1 MVYLLVH
8 AEHARAGCDLMHIL
22 FLFDEH
28 SDRSTPIEVRKQKD
42 AMMDALRNPHIP
54 RPEGEWI
61 GGEVFRQ

>member
-1 MVYLLVH
+1 
-8 AEHARAGCDLMHIL
+8 MHIF

-28 SDRSTPIEVRKQKD
+28 SDRSTPVEVRKQKD